1 MHLLSFRNSALVLAV
16 PGLLVHCDTYACFCE
31 AVVFQIRLSST
42 EADQMRKRTVR
53 QTVDGHHQAVKVDL
67 ILLLP
72 VVAAG
77 TNLGAVCRP

>member
-1 MHLLSFRNSALVLAV
+1 M
-16 PGLLVHCDTYACFCE
+16 
-31 AVVFQIRLSST
+31 VFQIGLSST
-42 EADQMRKRTVR
+42 EADQLRKRTVR
-53 QTVDGHHQAVKVDL
+53 QTGVDGHHQAVKVDL